1 MAVDRISG
9 LSKHERLVVAG
20 LCLIAAI
27 RVFIFS
33 AAFPFFN
40 NVDEQYHFDVVFKY
54 SRGHLP
60 AAPLENFDPDAAKII
75 AANGSGEY
83 FDLPTDHSPRAITG
97 IIAELVTSDNVE
109 TWMWPAYYMLAG
121 LWCRLGISLGAA
133 DARLLYWVRF
143 LNVLLIAAFVW
154 LSYIF
159 SRRFFR
165 TSPQQQIVLLIL
177 VAFFPQDIFF
187 AITGDVL
194 SPVVFAAAFLMLLWI
209 CLDDKSWRYHLLA
222 GLTVAATFLTK
233 TSNIAI
239 LPLAA
244 CVILIEIKR
253 AVSQKRLRHV
263 LFSVGA
269 FAVAAVVPIALWLGR
284 NYVLFGDFSGAAASL
299 HIRTWTPKPF
309 SEMFN
314 HPIFT
319 PSGLFYFLTEL
330 TKTFWRGEFVWRFKR
345 IASPFMDWFYVISS
359 AVFITVSVF
368 GLVLDKTKTDKP
380 SRLALTACL
389 FVLAL
394 SVAFLA
400 VMSTRYDFGECFYP
414 SRDHPYFTSGRL
426 IAGAILPFLVL
437 YIDGLRRILSK
448 LRLASCLLVI
458 VAVIAAAETFSEI
471 IITLPVFAS
480 PYNWFHLK

>member
-1 MAVDRISG
+1 
-9 LSKHERLVVAG
+9 
-20 LCLIAAI
+20 
-27 RVFIFS
+27 
-33 AAFPFFN
+33 
-40 NVDEQYHFDVVFKY
+40 
-54 SRGHLP
+54 LP
-60 AAPLENFDPDAAKII
+60 AAPLEKIDPGAAKII

-83 FDLPTDHSPRAITG
+83 FNVPTDLSPRAITG
-97 IIAELVTSDNVE
+97 AIVNLVDRDNLE
-109 TWMWPAYYMLAG
+109 TWSWPAYYMLAG
-121 LWCRLGISLGAA
+121 LWCRLGKALSVA
-133 DARLLYWVRF
+133 DARLLYWIRF
-143 LNVLLIAAFVW
+143 LNVPIAAAFVW

-165 TSPQQQIVLLIL
+165 TSPQQRIALLIL

-194 SPVVFAAAFLMLLWI
+194 SPIVFAAAFLMLLWI
-209 CLDDKSWRYHLLA
+209 CLDEIPTCRDWRYHLFA

-233 TSNIAI
+233 ASNIAI

-244 CVILIEIKR
+244 GVILIEIKR

-263 LFSVGA
+263 LFPVAA
-269 FAVAAVVPIALWLGR
+269 FAVAATVPIAFWLGR

-299 HIRTWTPKPF
+299 HIRTWTPKPL

-314 HPIFT
+314 HPILT
-319 PSGLFYFLTEL
+319 PSGLFYFLGEL
-330 TKTFWRGEFVWRFKR
+330 TRTFWRGEFVWRFKR

-359 AVFITVSVF
+359 AVFLTVSVV

-380 SRLALTACL
+380 NRLALTACL

-400 VMSTRYDFGECFYP
+400 IMSMRYDFGKCFYP
-414 SRDHPYFTSGRL
+414 SRKNPFFTSGRL
-426 IAGAILPFLVL
+426 IAGVILPFLAL
-437 YIDGLRRILSK
+437 YIDGLWRILSK
-448 LRLASCLLVI
+448 FRLASCLLV
-458 VAVIAAAETFSEI
+458 VAAVIAAAETFSEI
-471 IITLPVFAS
+471 ILTLPAFAS